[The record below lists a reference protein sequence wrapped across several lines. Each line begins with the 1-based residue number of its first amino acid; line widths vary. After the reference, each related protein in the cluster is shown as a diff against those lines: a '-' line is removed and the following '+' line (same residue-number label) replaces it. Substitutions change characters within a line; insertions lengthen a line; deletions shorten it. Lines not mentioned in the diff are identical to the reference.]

1 MQTLRNI
8 EFFNDPEG
16 GVMVRD
22 AEGVHSYRLEDKA
35 MTGAL
40 FARIEAEYPKAFK
53 ALSEIY
59 RKSQPNVNYYRFLI
73 CHRFIRCNFGGW
85 IISRTLTGGAIH
97 FRRG

>member
-40 FARIEAEYPKAFK
+40 FARIETEYPKAFK

-59 RKSQPNVNYYRFLI
+59 RKSQPNVTTIGSWYAIGSFDAI
-73 CHRFIRCNFGGW
+73 SGG
-85 IISRTLTGGAIH
+85 
-97 FRRG
+97 